1 MTNLVIALGNLS
13 PVVTF
18 LTADSPTADKT
29 RILGFD
35 LQTLFQVGAQL
46 VAALLLF
53 YVLGRLLFNP
63 VRDILRKRREEIA
76 SSYDHIEK
84 ETHEVEALKKDYEEK
99 IRNIKA
105 EADKIMAQAHSKAVA
120 REDEI
125 VKEAHEEANRIMQ
138 RAHLEIERERELMKD
153 DIRNEIV
160 EVATLM
166 AGKFV
171 ESSLSEEKQ
180 RVLINETLNEMG
192 EDTWQ
197 D

>member
-1 MTNLVIALGNLS
+1 MIALGNLS

-18 LTADSPTADKT
+18 LTAGNENADKT

-46 VAALLLF
+46 VAVLLLF
-53 YVLGRLLFNP
+53 YLLARLLFNP
-63 VRDILRKRREEIA
+63 VREILKKRREEIA

-84 ETHEVEALKKDYEEK
+84 ETHEVEALKKDYEAK

-138 RAHLEIERERELMKD
+138 RAHIEIEREREQMKD